1 MKYGNNKID
10 EIGYQLIS
18 LINDENLERL
28 NKIFGTHYMRKGIE
42 KQIRVSRKKED
53 FNFFDRL
60 MRQKS
65 RSRL

>member
-1 MKYGNNKID
+1 MKYDKAEDSYLFI
-10 EIGYQLIS
+10 Q
-18 LINDENLERL
+18 LINDENLEKL
-28 NKIFGTHYMRKGIE
+28 NKIFGTNYTRKKIKGI
-42 KQIRVSRKKED
+42 KISRKKED